1 MSRNLLFLSKKSF
14 CTRRSWKKKMF
25 SGIFDLKITGT
36 EAGSV
41 KHYGLWRLAKAVR
54 RLKSSIKFTN
64 NIVREF

>member
-1 MSRNLLFLSKKSF
+1 
-14 CTRRSWKKKMF
+14 MF